1 MGRSPARGEGRK
13 QRISVTPG
21 PELLAWIMER
31 TGEGKEF
38 HSLTH
43 AVERGWAILREI
55 EEGKWVKA
63 DAKTKR

>member
-1 MGRSPARGEGRK
+1 MGRSTARSPGRK

-21 PELLAWIMER
+21 PELLEWILER
-31 TGEGKEF
+31 TGEGKEY

-63 DAKTKR
+63 KGK

>member
-1 MGRSPARGEGRK
+1 MGRSTARTPGRK

-21 PELLAWIMER
+21 PDLLEWVMAR
-31 TGEGKEF
+31 TGDGKEF

-63 DAKTKR
+63 KSK